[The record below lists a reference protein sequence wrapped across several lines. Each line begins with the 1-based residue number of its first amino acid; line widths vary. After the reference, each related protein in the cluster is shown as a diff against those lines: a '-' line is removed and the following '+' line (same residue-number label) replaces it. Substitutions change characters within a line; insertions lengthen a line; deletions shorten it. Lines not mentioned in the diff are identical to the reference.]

1 LPAGMSPTTFLVTA
15 ILPGAGAAVFVSE
28 TAETLFSV
36 MVKDTSDAAV
46 VDPTEKEGLPC
57 QRSAAGSWAES
68 RDSVSVTL
76 VPLGKATPA
85 TPCSTGTFI
94 V

>member
-1 LPAGMSPTTFLVTA
+1 MVTA

>member
-1 LPAGMSPTTFLVTA
+1 MSPTTFLVTA
-15 ILPGAGAAVFVSE
+15 ILPGAAAAVLVSE
-28 TAETLFSV
+28 TEETLFSA
-36 MVKDTSDAAV
+36 MVKETSFTAL
-46 VDPTEKEGLPC
+46 VDPTEKEGSPC
-57 QRSAAGSWAES
+57 QRRAAGSCAES

>member
-1 LPAGMSPTTFLVTA
+1 MSPTTFLVTA
-15 ILPGAGAAVFVSE
+15 ILPGTGAAVFVSE